1 MPNWNPTV
9 NLAIEGAINY
19 GSTRYAAGK
28 ENLRATVVGDGSTM
42 YGDARFIAGLAGIAA
57 NIWGGGMLS
66 RAGEI
71 VAGGALHSLIA
82 TETIRAAALQGSA
95 AAGVAPGSQ
104 RGAYFLSGQGE
115 QVGAFGAAPSY
126 VYG

>member
-1 MPNWNPTV
+1 MANWNPTI

-19 GSTRYAAGK
+19 GSTRYAAGRD
-28 ENLRATVVGDGSTM
+28 NLRATVVGDGSTM
-42 YGDARFIAGLAGIAA
+42 YGDARFIAGLAGVAA
-57 NIWGGGMLS
+57 NVWGGGMLA

-82 TETIRAAALQGSA
+82 TETIRAAAMQGSA
-95 AAGVAPGSQ
+95 AAGVAPNAA
-104 RGAYFLSGQGE
+104 RGAYFLQGAGE
-115 QVGAFGAAPSY
+115 PVSQFGAAPAY

>member
-1 MPNWNPTV
+1 MPNWNPTI
-9 NLAIEGAINY
+9 NLAVEGAINY
-19 GSTRYAAGK
+19 GVTRYAAGK
-28 ENLRATVVGDGSTM
+28 DNLRATVFGDGSTM
-42 YGDARFIAGLAGIAA
+42 YGDARFIAGLVGVAA
-57 NIWGGGMLS
+57 NVMGSGMVA

-71 VAGGALHSLIA
+71 VAGGSLHSLIA

-95 AAGVAPGSQ
+95 AQGIAPNAQ
-104 RGAYFLSGQGE
+104 RGAYFLQGQGE